1 MMNPCKRLRGQSVL
15 KIVPIFLMLLLIPG
29 GAGASGAGGINNAD
43 GQDASTQRPSD
54 EQIKILKER
63 IQKAVD
69 AAQKAGETNINI
81 DLDALLGE
89 VQKDDL
95 VSVNCTTYMDGQV
108 VSGSKPVAFTFI
120 AGEKTLVPGLGLA
133 VIGMKE
139 GEHQTKAIPA
149 EQAYGERK
157 AEKIKKFPRLQKFPV
172 TMKVITADYQKR
184 FKSLPA
190 KGEIIQVNPYFKS
203 KVLDVEDDFIQLE
216 NLAED
221 GQIQETDL
229 GKTSI
234 RIDQGVIEIRLDP
247 VMGADFFQNQK
258 RGWIT
263 DIEDASFTVDF
274 NHPFAGKQFVLD
286 YTILSLQKAS
296 YFTDIHL
303 PWIDDYDQGLQAA
316 KTQKKNEVLVL
327 YADWCQWC
335 TKMFE
340 HTFEDPRIKQLK
352 DEFIWVKANSDKD
365 ESLMARYGQDGFPM
379 IVLLDDKG
387 TVIKK
392 ISGFKAAPQLLPELK
407 QMINHDSV
415 KADT

>member
-1 MMNPCKRLRGQSVL
+1 MINQCMRPRVQSVL
-15 KIVPIFLMLLLIPG
+15 KVVPIFLMLLWMLG
-29 GAGASGAGGINNAD
+29 GTGVSGAGVVNNAD
-43 GQDASTQRPSD
+43 GQDASSQRPSD
-54 EQIKILKER
+54 EEIQALKKKIKE
-63 IQKAVD
+63 AVD
-69 AAQKAGETNINI
+69 AAQKAGETNVNI
-81 DLDALLGE
+81 DLDALLGK

-95 VSVNCTTYMDGQV
+95 VSVSCTTYMDGQV
-108 VSGSKPVAFTFI
+108 VSGSEPVVFTVI
-120 AGEKTLVPGLGLA
+120 AGEKTLVPGLGVA

-149 EQAYGERK
+149 EQAYGERET
-157 AEKIKKFPRLQKFPV
+157 EKIKKFPRLQKFPV

-190 KGEIIQVNPYFKS
+190 KGEIIRVNPYFKS
-203 KVLDVEDDFIQLE
+203 KVLAVENDFIQLE
-216 NLAED
+216 NIAED

-234 RIDQGVIEIRLDP
+234 RVAQGMIEIRLDP
-247 VMGADFFQNQK
+247 VMGADFYQNKQ

-263 DIEDASFTVDF
+263 AIAEDGFTVDF

-303 PWIDDYDQGLQAA
+303 PWIDDYDQGLKTA
-316 KTQKKNEVLVL
+316 KTRKKNEVLVL
-327 YADWCQWC
+327 YADWCKWC

-365 ESLMARYGQDGFPM
+365 ESLMKRYGQDGFPM

-387 TVIKK
+387 TIIKK
-392 ISGFKAAPQLLPELK
+392 LSGFKAAPQLLPELK
-407 QMINHDSV
+407 QMMNHDSV
-415 KADT
+415 KADS